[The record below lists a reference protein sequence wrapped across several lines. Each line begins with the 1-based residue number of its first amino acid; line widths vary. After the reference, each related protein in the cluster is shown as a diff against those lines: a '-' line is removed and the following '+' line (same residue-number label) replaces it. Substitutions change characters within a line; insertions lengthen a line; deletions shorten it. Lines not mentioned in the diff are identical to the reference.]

1 MGGDFRFCASK
12 LKEEYGCEVSLKISD
27 FALFGVPQVRCIRRA
42 QLDVPQDFPNFN
54 MLTLLVALP
63 ILAFIAI
70 LLGTPARQTAVGA
83 AAINL
88 VIGLGSVFSWEH
100 EIWEWSVAVL
110 EKPAIHL
117 GFDYLDGMSLVMVLL
132 SVIVTF
138 AAVLS
143 GKAPVGSEKLYY
155 GSSLL
160 IAAGAIGA
168 FVSTDLFFFYAF
180 HEMALIP
187 TFLMIGILGRGDR
200 RGIAWKITIY
210 LGLGSLVLLAGLV
223 WLASLAGTF
232 DLREM
237 KDFAGTIDPAA
248 QKGIAALLIIGF
260 GTLVSLF
267 PFHSWAAPAYASAPA
282 PTAMLHAGVLK
293 KFGLYGMLRVA
304 VPMVPE
310 GLHDWLTPLLVLL
323 LGNILWVGFVTLS
336 QKRLDTMLGS
346 SSVMHMGYIFLAIA
360 ALIAFP
366 ENDLAV
372 PAAVLLMFAHGISIA
387 LLFGLADR
395 IERSTGSLDF
405 ADMGGL
411 AKSAPAMA
419 FLFGIGAMA
428 SIGLPGLANFAGEVL
443 VFLSAFR
450 DYVPADGLGPVQIA
464 CILAIWGVVISAVYM
479 LRAFRNIFQ
488 GPAVKCTAQA
498 ADLTLADHV
507 PAGLLVIAL
516 LAVGCYPNLL
526 LQFFN

>member
-1 MGGDFRFCASK
+1 
-12 LKEEYGCEVSLKISD
+12 
-27 FALFGVPQVRCIRRA
+27 
-42 QLDVPQDFPNFN
+42 
-54 MLTLLVALP
+54 MLALLVALP

-70 LLGTPARQTAVGA
+70 LLGAPARKTAVGVSLLNF
-83 AAINL
+83 IL
-88 VIGLGSVFSWEH
+88 GLGSAFCWKEDIWSFS
-100 EIWEWSVAVL
+100 IPVL

-117 GFDYLDGMSLVMVLL
+117 AFGYYDDGMSLIMVLL
-132 SVIVTF
+132 SVIVAL

-143 GKAPVGSEKLYY
+143 GKAPAGNEKLYY

-168 FVSTDLFFFYAF
+168 FTSTDLFFFYAF

-232 DLREM
+232 SIPEM
-237 KDFAGTIDPAA
+237 LANKPIIDPAA
-248 QKGIAALLIIGF
+248 QKGIAALLLIGF

-282 PTAMLHAGVLK
+282 PTSMLHAGVLK
-293 KFGLYGMLRVA
+293 KFGLYGMLRIA
-304 VPMVPE
+304 VPLVPE
-310 GLHDWLTPLLVLL
+310 GLQVFLTPLLVLL
-323 LGNILWVGFVTLS
+323 LGNILWVGLVTIS
-336 QKRLDTMLGS
+336 QKRLDTLLGN

-360 ALIAFP
+360 ALIAVP
-366 ENDLAV
+366 ENTLAL
-372 PAAVLLMFAHGISIA
+372 PAAVVLMFAHGVSIA

-395 IERSTGSLDF
+395 IERSTGSLDLS
-405 ADMGGL
+405 DMGGL
-411 AKSAPAMA
+411 AKSAPGMA
-419 FLFGIGAMA
+419 FLFGIAAMA
-428 SIGLPGLANFAGEVL
+428 SIGLPGLANFSGEVL
-443 VFLSAFR
+443 VFLSAFQ
-450 DYVPADGLGPVQIA
+450 DYKPAESLGPVQIA

-479 LRAFRNIFQ
+479 LRAYRNIFQ
-488 GPAVKCTAQA
+488 GPTVKSTEKA
-498 ADLTLADHV
+498 ADLTLIDHI
-507 PAGLLVIAL
+507 PAVLLVIAL

-526 LQFFN
+526 LNLLK